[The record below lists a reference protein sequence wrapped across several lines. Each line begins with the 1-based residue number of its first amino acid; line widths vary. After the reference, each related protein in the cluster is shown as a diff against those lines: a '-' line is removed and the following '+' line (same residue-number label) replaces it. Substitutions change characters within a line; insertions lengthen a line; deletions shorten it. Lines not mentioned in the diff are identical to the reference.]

1 MGTIVLGLGFTIPS
15 PINTKDMYRFVAN
28 SMLIFVVT
36 LPSGLVKSVEFERC
50 SNNAYS
56 YLTDNK
62 QVADCIRKHPLTK
75 AGRIIDESEP
85 EPETMPK
92 NALDEVIE
100 KTMDLID
107 DNTLRFE
114 NITKAKNYLHK
125 TFKVD
130 VRKLKSPEQVKE
142 KAKELGV
149 DIVF

>member
-1 MGTIVLGLGFTIPS
+1 
-15 PINTKDMYRFVAN
+15 MYRFVAN

-36 LPSGLVKSVEFERC
+36 LPSGLIKSVEFERC

-75 AGRIIDESEP
+75 AGRIIDESQP
-85 EPETMPK
+85 EEVEVQKHKEEHVTNE
-92 NALDEVIE
+92 NA
-100 KTMDLID
+100 
-107 DNTLRFE
+107 LRFE
-114 NITKAKNYLHK
+114 NITKAKNYLQK
-125 TFKVD
+125 TYKVD
-130 VRKLKSPEQVKE
+130 VRKLKSPESVKE